1 MELRFMTPTEVW
13 EGFDPTQAS
22 LEASIISSKTTD
34 NFASTRQIF
43 TADTA
48 KDGRVRACLDI
59 YCDARW
65 QDERPAIL
73 ILPSFENHDSLLAI
87 KDFVEEGYVVG
98 VLDYCGTLEETQTTF
113 PQSLSYAKLPDCKNR
128 LDAIETNARNTPWFV
143 WSKIA
148 RRAISLLNEQSIV
161 QKNRI
166 GVLGFGV
173 GSQLSW
179 LVAGTDNRVTA
190 LVAINGGGYRW
201 ASENPRFS
209 STDIPQGDE
218 QLAYST
224 GVGAETYAMF
234 VTCPTLII
242 TTRDSLLCD
251 VDRAADMYDLVK
263 SAVKQMIVSVSCGIQ
278 ITQKTYRALLLWLRN
293 NLAQDAGEQIVPGI
307 RFETTDGRLYVR
319 LTTAHKASKRTL
331 YVSYGELASKERY
344 YQPIAVQQKVGEHEY
359 ICDVPVYDADEPI
372 VAYATFEYPDGNV
385 ISTRVVCAVPSKH
398 GVEDVETTPRGTN
411 IIYDSSM
418 GLGSFIAKTDSTIL
432 DEDVITLEKGPFGI
446 DGITAKK
453 GNLTLIRSLFEMRSL
468 SRLAA
473 LHVDAFAKDQ
483 CELYLSVF
491 SYPELKKYT
500 AHTHLKGGEFWQ
512 KLLFEC
518 TDFKSEE
525 GRTLSTFANVKMIEL
540 VNVEGVAFNNF
551 LWI

>member
-1 MELRFMTPTEVW
+1 MTPTEVW
-13 EGFDPTQAS
+13 EGFDPTQAP
-22 LEASIISSKTTD
+22 LEASIVSSEASG

-43 TADTA
+43 TADTV
-48 KDGRVRACLDI
+48 KDGRVRVCMDV
-59 YCDARW
+59 YFDVRW
-65 QDERPAIL
+65 QDERPAVL

-98 VLDYCGTLEETQTTF
+98 VLDYCGALENSQTSY
-113 PQSLSYAKLPDCKNR
+113 PQSLAFASLPDCKTR
-128 LDAIETNARNTPWFV
+128 LDEIDTDARNTPWFV

-148 RRAISLLNEQSIV
+148 RRAISLLNEQPVV

-166 GVLGFGV
+166 GVLGFGI

-179 LVAGTDNRVTA
+179 LVAGTDNRVSA

-234 VTCPTLII
+234 VTCPTLIV

-251 VDRAADMYDLVK
+251 MDRAADMYDLVK
-263 SAVKQMIVSVSCGIQ
+263 SAVKQMIVSVSCGVQ
-278 ITQKTYRALLLWLRN
+278 ITQKTYNALLLWLRN
-293 NLAQDAGEQIVPGI
+293 NLAQDTGRTFAPTIK
-307 RFETTDGRLYVR
+307 FETADGRLYVH
-319 LTTAHKASKRTL
+319 LTTAHKADNRTL
-331 YVSYGELASKERY
+331 FVSYGELASKERY
-344 YQPIAVQQKVGEHEY
+344 YQSVTVEQKVGEHEY
-359 ICDVPVYDADEPI
+359 ICDVPVYDVDEPI

-385 ISTRVVCAVPSKH
+385 ASTRVACAVPSKH
-398 GVEDVETTPRGTN
+398 GIEEAETSQRGSN

-418 GLGSFIAKTDSTIL
+418 GFASFIAKTDETIL
-432 DEDVITLEKGPFGI
+432 DEKVLALKKGPFGI
-446 DGITAKK
+446 KGITAQK

-468 SRLAA
+468 SRTAA
-473 LHVDAFAKDQ
+473 LHVDAYAKDE
-483 CELYLSVF
+483 CELTIAVF
-491 SYPELKKYT
+491 SYPSLKKYT
-500 AHTHLKGGEFWQ
+500 AHTHLSGGEFWQ

-518 TDFKSEE
+518 SDFKSDE
-525 GRTLSTFANVKMIEL
+525 GKTLSAFASVKMIEL
-540 VNVEGVAFNNF
+540 VDVDGILFNNF